1 MTSKYD
7 AAAQQEWRHEV
18 TDWETRRAD
27 EAAPLIKLSVS
38 VIAVAII
45 GLYVLDH
52 IAMEISRW

>member
-1 MTSKYD
+1 MTNKYD
-7 AAAQQEWRHEV
+7 AVAQQEWRHEV

>member
-38 VIAVAII
+38 VISVALI